1 MTGHTFS
8 PRALAASISCTRS
21 VRWWVMTA
29 QTSSTVRPDASMRAR
44 IAALIS
50 RVAASRSSGV
60 LSQCGSDGAWV
71 GVGIA
76 LSYREDSLLDVQGSA
91 LGAFRQESF
100 LECVR
105 GTDQADARTPPL
117 AIRR

>member
-50 RVAASRSSGV
+50 RVAAFRSSGV
-60 LSQCGSDGAWV
+60 VSQCGSCV
-71 GVGIA
+71 VVGID
-76 LSYREDSLLDVQGSA
+76 LSYRKDFLLEPQSTRDQP
-91 LGAFRQESF
+91 FRQESLLGLF
-100 LECVR
+100 A
-105 GTDQADARTPPL
+105 GGPHQADARAPAL
-117 AIRR
+117 ALRRAR